1 MTNISLKK
9 YQRNI
14 NQLAKVAAIWW
25 PEELLLETATASIIP
40 TLLKTQGVAE
50 PCRQIHQNPEQ
61 VFEVIDA
68 AKFPANLF
76 LKHLVILA
84 DYGGEPLSRL
94 NKNFQ
99 SIFPSQKSNDKFMMK
114 FSWRDNNY
122 YYTFKELPI
131 KTLSNKKLGIDG
143 TTLINYQSLDDLKKD
158 IITIF
163 DKYNIAWTHWN
174 YKNDFP
180 IVNENLEPISE
191 ILDVMI
197 PRK

>member
-1 MTNISLKK
+1 MANVSLKK

-14 NQLAKVAAIWW
+14 NQLTKVAAIWW

-40 TLLKTQGVAE
+40 TLLKTQE
-50 PCRQIHQNPEQ
+50 QFISILTLCNQNPEQ
-61 VFEVIDA
+61 VFQVIDA

-76 LKHLVILA
+76 VKHLVILA

-99 SIFPSQKSNDKFMMK
+99 IIFSTQKSNDKFMMK

-122 YYTFKELPI
+122 SYTFKELPI

-143 TTLINYQSLDDLKKD
+143 TTLINY
-158 IITIF
+158 TI
-163 DKYNIAWTHWN
+163 
-174 YKNDFP
+174 
-180 IVNENLEPISE
+180 
-191 ILDVMI
+191 
-197 PRK
+197 